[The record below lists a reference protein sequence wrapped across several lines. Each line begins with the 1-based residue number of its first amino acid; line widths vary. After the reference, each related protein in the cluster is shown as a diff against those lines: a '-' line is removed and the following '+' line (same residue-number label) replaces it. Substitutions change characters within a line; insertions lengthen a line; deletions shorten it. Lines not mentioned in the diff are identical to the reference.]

1 MATFFRNTV
10 IPQVGTTP
18 TQIIQTGGG
27 NRATVIGFSLAN
39 LLEEAVQV
47 SILLTDSA
55 STTGYYLK
63 DIIIPP
69 FQTLR
74 AVNGGEKLIMT
85 TDNELKVV
93 SSKPDSVDVLVS
105 YVEIT

>member
-1 MATFFRNTV
+1 MATFFRNIV
-10 IPQVGTTP
+10 IPQVGITP
-18 TQIIQTGGG
+18 TQIIQTGAG
-27 NRATVIGFSLAN
+27 NRATIIGFSLAN
-39 LLEEAVQV
+39 LLEEAIQI

-85 TDNELKVV
+85 TENELKVV

-105 YVEIT
+105 FVEIT